1 MLMLIKL
8 WDEPESSRAAT
19 SDGDVDLDG
28 LELAS
33 KNVGDGVEGDARRVV
48 DAEERRALDLLV
60 DQLLGIVSGHFNDE

>member
-1 MLMLIKL
+1 
-8 WDEPESSRAAT
+8 
-19 SDGDVDLDG
+19 